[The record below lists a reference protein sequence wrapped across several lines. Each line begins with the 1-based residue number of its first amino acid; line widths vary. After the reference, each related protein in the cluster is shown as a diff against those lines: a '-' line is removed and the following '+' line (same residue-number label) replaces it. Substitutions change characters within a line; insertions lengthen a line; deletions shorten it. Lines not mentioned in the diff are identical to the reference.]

1 MGEKFCDD
9 CLVHLESDLYTKDGG
24 ARSRPEVTG
33 GTFNHTAQLGQLTT
47 TV

>member
-24 ARSRPEVTG
+24 DGSRPEVTEG
-33 GTFNHTAQLGQLTT
+33 QQSKKDSQRQFNF
-47 TV
+47 